1 MLMLSD
7 FRGFEEQFKSWDVPC
22 REAWTLWGRARW
34 FSEHIPCECPW
45 FPCLTFNLN
54 SEFPG
59 GLDAQFGE
67 RWEGSW
73 RTGCVHMHVAPPAW
87 RLQYTWR
94 NWKNERS
101 WSTWWMWVGMMGG
114 VLWFWSFLSF
124 NKIFQLLNSAKI
136 QRSALNS
143 SGYTLLVLN
152 LLLVSYEKYTF
163 FLCCTVR
170 RKLFCCLQ

>member
-87 RLQYTWR
+87 RLQLLEGIGKMRGAGQLDGCEWVWWEEFSDFDHFYPSIKFFSCWTVQRFKGQHWIALVILC
-94 NWKNERS
+94 
-101 WSTWWMWVGMMGG
+101 WS
-114 VLWFWSFLSF
+114 
-124 NKIFQLLNSAKI
+124 
-136 QRSALNS
+136 
-143 SGYTLLVLN
+143 
-152 LLLVSYEKYTF
+152 
-163 FLCCTVR
+163 
-170 RKLFCCLQ
+170 